1 MRIEYT
7 ERFLRAYRSL
17 QGDDVRMV
25 EKALRKLA
33 ADPRYPGLRVKK
45 MQGQQDMWEA
55 RASESLRLTFE
66 MHGDVL
72 LLRNV
77 GAHDDTLS
85 NP

>member
-7 ERFLRAYRSL
+7 ERFQRAYRAL
-17 QGDDVRMV
+17 QGDDVRLV
-25 EKALRKLA
+25 EKTLRQLA
-33 ADPRYPGLRVKK
+33 ADPRYPELRVKK
-45 MQGQQDMWEA
+45 MQGRQDVWEA

-66 MHGDVL
+66 MRGDVL

-77 GAHDDTLS
+77 GAHDDTLN

>member
-1 MRIEYT
+1 MRIEFT
-7 ERFLRAYRSL
+7 DRFLRAYRAL
-17 QGDDVRMV
+17 QGDEARLV
-25 EKALRKLA
+25 EKALRQLA

-45 MQGQQDMWEA
+45 MQGRQDVWEA
-55 RASESLRLTFE
+55 RASNSLRLTFE

-77 GAHDDTLS
+77 GAHHDTLN

>member
-7 ERFLRAYRSL
+7 ERFRRAYRAL
-17 QGDDVRMV
+17 QGDDVRLV
-25 EKALRKLA
+25 EKALRQLI

-45 MQGQQDMWEA
+45 MQGRQDVWEA

>member
-7 ERFLRAYRSL
+7 ERFQRAYRRL
-17 QGDDVRMV
+17 QGDDVRLV
-25 EKALRKLA
+25 EKALRQLA

-45 MQGQQDMWEA
+45 MQGRQDVWEA

-66 MHGDVL
+66 MRGDAL

>member
-7 ERFLRAYRSL
+7 ERFLRAYRALSA
-17 QGDDVRMV
+17 DDARLV
-25 EKALRKLA
+25 EKALSTLA

-45 MQGQQDMWEA
+45 MQGRQGVWEA
-55 RASESLRLTFE
+55 RASNSLRVTFE
-66 MHGDVL
+66 LQGDMI

-77 GAHDDTLS
+77 GAHDETLG